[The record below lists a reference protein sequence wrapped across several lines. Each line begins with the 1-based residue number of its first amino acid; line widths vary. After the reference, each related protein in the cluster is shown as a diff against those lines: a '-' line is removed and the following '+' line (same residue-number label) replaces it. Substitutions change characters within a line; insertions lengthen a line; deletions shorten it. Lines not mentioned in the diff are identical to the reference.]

1 MVAVLSQSVPRF
13 YCEPF
18 EMGSFLVGMNNS
30 PNSQYPSLA
39 AEHREG
45 DGKDPR
51 FDPAYATSASRIDRK
66 AMQLCRQVSHALE
79 YCVNEHLDADCA
91 VMVVDV
97 APAPNT
103 SHLLVL
109 LQAIEPLELE
119 QIMSVE
125 KILNQNVGALRM
137 SIAQSIHRKKT
148 PTLTIRVLPRLDKS
162 RVSSTNENYEA
173 NQNS

>member
-1 MVAVLSQSVPRF
+1 MSKSPTNKQSA
-13 YCEPF
+13 
-18 EMGSFLVGMNNS
+18 
-30 PNSQYPSLA
+30 LA

-45 DGKDPR
+45 DGVDPR
-51 FDPAYATSASRIDRK
+51 FEPVPSRSVSQIDRK

-79 YCVNEHLDADCA
+79 YCINEFLDADCA

-109 LQAIEPLELE
+109 LQVIEPLELE

-137 SIAQSIHRKKT
+137 AIAQSIHRKKT
-148 PTLTIRVLPRLDKS
+148 PTLTIRVLPRLDKA
-162 RVSSTNENYEA
+162 RVSSISEQYETN
-173 NQNS
+173 QSS